1 MPFGAYPVTA
11 ADARLRPR
19 SRSQEGE
26 PALAAVRVR
35 VPATSANLG
44 PGFDSLG
51 LALTLSAEVVLDT
64 AGPAP
69 RRGSIES
76 LVVAAALAAFRRAE
90 REPPDSLS
98 ACWLGDL
105 PVARGLGASAAARAA
120 GLLAANALMDRQ
132 ASPDELLELG
142 ADLEG
147 HADNMA
153 PALFGGLQ
161 VVVREDGR
169 WLHLEAPLPAGM
181 RVVLFV
187 PDFEMPTN
195 ESRKALPATLSRE
208 DAVHNASRTALL
220 IAALARDRL
229 DLLDT
234 ATRDRLHQPARARIF
249 PALPAIMAAAK
260 SAGAACAYLSGGG
273 STVAAWTRSNEDA
286 IARAM
291 ASAASAQGYTGRSL
305 LAEPS
310 AEGARVT
317 GME

>member
-1 MPFGAYPVTA
+1 
-11 ADARLRPR
+11 
-19 SRSQEGE
+19 
-26 PALAAVRVR
+26 
-35 VPATSANLG
+35 
-44 PGFDSLG
+44 
-51 LALTLSAEVVLDT
+51 
-64 AGPAP
+64 
-69 RRGSIES
+69 
-76 LVVAAALAAFRRAE
+76 
-90 REPPDSLS
+90 
-98 ACWLGDL
+98 
-105 PVARGLGASAAARAA
+105 
-120 GLLAANALMDRQ
+120 
-132 ASPDELLELG
+132 
-142 ADLEG
+142 
-147 HADNMA
+147 
-153 PALFGGLQ
+153 
-161 VVVREDGR
+161 
-169 WLHLEAPLPAGM
+169 
-181 RVVLFV
+181 VVLFV

-195 ESRKALPATLSRE
+195 ESRRALPTTLSRE

-273 STVAAWTRSNEDA
+273 STVAAWTRSNEET

-291 ASAASAQGYTGRSL
+291 VSAASAQGYTGRSL